1 MKFLPTQ
8 FVKRFKYLLVALPM
22 VFALNNAYA
31 CKWYDVGCKAREAR
45 AAIERAA
52 KEARERLE
60 AAAAAT
66 RAAAERAAAAAKA
79 EAEKQAAAARAEAER
94 QAAAVKAEA
103 ERQAAAAKSAAEA
116 AARATAT
123 AGNSVITD
131 IAREGTQIAAKTRK
145 TYETA
150 SKTTTSFYNQ
160 NVGPYLAAIFSKDGL
175 FKLAGQLFLGQHGA
189 WIREFQSNLR
199 NVDKAALNRVVGA
212 ITDGRLD
219 EQTRADMVALSRMI
233 PRSGVPGN
241 VTNSSFGVQV
251 CATAALVVGA
261 SECYIMMIDV
271 VPTNGKN
278 NMALAMSVGGSLG
291 VSAGAAVSTGFFWAP
306 ANIAEST
313 GASVGFGVE
322 GGAGAGGGLGL
333 SWGVSKGMEGADK
346 AIPGIALDVL
356 VPAAKVDASF
366 QGGWTQVITRL

>member
-1 MKFLPTQ
+1 LQPRP
-8 FVKRFKYLLVALPM
+8 KRL
-22 VFALNNAYA
+22 
-31 CKWYDVGCKAREAR
+31 
-45 AAIERAA
+45 
-52 KEARERLE
+52 
-60 AAAAAT
+60 
-66 RAAAERAAAAAKA
+66 
-79 EAEKQAAAARAEAER
+79 
-94 QAAAVKAEA
+94 
-103 ERQAAAAKSAAEA
+103 
-116 AARATAT
+116 
-123 AGNSVITD
+123 
-131 IAREGTQIAAKTRK
+131 
-145 TYETA
+145 YETA
-150 SKTTTSFYNQ
+150 SKTTANFYNQ
-160 NVGPYLAAIFSKDGL
+160 NVGPYLAAIFSKDGI
-175 FKLAGQLFLGQHGA
+175 FRLAGQLFLGQHGA
-189 WIREFQSNLR
+189 WIREFQSNLK

-251 CATAALVVGA
+251 CASAAFVLGA

-291 VSAGAAVSTGFFWAP
+291 VSAGASVSTGFFWAP
-306 ANIAEST
+306 GNIAEST
-313 GASVGFGVE
+313 GASVGFGIE

-346 AIPGIALDVL
+346 AIPGIAIDVL

-366 QGGWTQVITRL
+366 KGGWTQVLTRL

>member
-1 MKFLPTQ
+1 
-8 FVKRFKYLLVALPM
+8 M

-52 KEARERLE
+52 NEARARVE

-66 RAAAERAAAAAKA
+66 RATAERAAAAARA
-79 EAEKQAAAARAEAER
+79 EAEKQAAAVR
-94 QAAAVKAEA
+94 AEA

-116 AARATAT
+116 AARAAAST
-123 AGNSVITD
+123 GNSVITD
-131 IAREGTQIAAKTRK
+131 IAREGNQIAAKTKK

-150 SKTTTSFYNQ
+150 SKTTTNFYNQ
-160 NVGPYLAAIFSKDGL
+160 NVAPYLAAIFSKDGI
-175 FKLAGQLFLGQHGA
+175 FRLAGQLFLGQHGA
-189 WIREFQSNLR
+189 WIREFQSNLK

-251 CATAALVVGA
+251 CASAAFVLGA

-291 VSAGAAVSTGFFWAP
+291 VSAGASVSTGFFWAP
-306 ANIAEST
+306 GNIAEST
-313 GASVGFGVE
+313 GASVGFGIE

-346 AIPGIALDVL
+346 AIPGIAIDVL

-366 QGGWTQVITRL
+366 KGGWTQVITRL

>member
-1 MKFLPTQ
+1 
-8 FVKRFKYLLVALPM
+8 M

-52 KEARERLE
+52 NEARARVE

-66 RAAAERAAAAAKA
+66 RATAERAAAAARA
-79 EAEKQAAAARAEAER
+79 EAEKQAAAVR
-94 QAAAVKAEA
+94 AEA

-116 AARATAT
+116 AARAAAST
-123 AGNSVITD
+123 GNSVITD
-131 IAREGTQIAAKTRK
+131 IAREGNQIAAKTKK

-150 SKTTTSFYNQ
+150 SKTTTNFYNQ
-160 NVGPYLAAIFSKDGL
+160 NVAPYLAAIFSKDGI
-175 FKLAGQLFLGQHGA
+175 FRLAGQLFLGQHGA
-189 WIREFQSNLR
+189 WIREFQSNLK

-251 CATAALVVGA
+251 CASAAFVLGA

-291 VSAGAAVSTGFFWAP
+291 VSAGASVSTGFFWAP
-306 ANIAEST
+306 GNIAEST
-313 GASVGFGVE
+313 GASVGFGIE

-333 SWGVSKGMEGADK
+333 SWAVSKGMEGADK
-346 AIPGIALDVL
+346 AIPGIAIDVL

-366 QGGWTQVITRL
+366 KGGWTQVITRL